1 LILALIAAAFAL
13 VLAARTGGS
22 HELVHPHAMEVLA
35 EVVRRA
41 GQAEVDLPE
50 PDSDLESAGN
60 VHVLSERPVQPLPH
74 DASAAARWL
83 RHRRRSMS
91 PAAIAARR
99 ARSQS
104 RAEVALDGTSPT
116 RLPTRLPSHVP
127 ATAPRVVVITDQAV
141 GAAEPADAA
150 AAFAALPPGNP
161 WSRARRIASPAAA
174 VLLAIALG
182 TAVHTSQDSDHPTTR
197 VTRASAAQQPAPATT
212 APVAAAAAPAPQP
225 APVLVAN
232 GHATVATAPS
242 YTLHLQAHG
251 PCWLQMTLATT
262 GATVVETTMQD
273 GDVSDTPLDG
283 PVHLRVGEANL
294 IDVSVDGQPVVIDS
308 PPAGPFNFDF
318 TSGAT

>member
-1 LILALIAAAFAL
+1 
-13 VLAARTGGS
+13 
-22 HELVHPHAMEVLA
+22 MEVLA

-41 GQAEVDLPE
+41 GQAEVDLPDAE
-50 PDSDLESAGN
+50 PDGESTGN
-60 VHVLSERPVQPLPH
+60 VHVLSERPVEPLPH

-83 RHRRRSMS
+83 RHRERSMS

-99 ARSQS
+99 ARSRS
-104 RAEVALDGTSPT
+104 RAEVALDGASPT
-116 RLPTRLPSHVP
+116 RLPTRLPARVP
-127 ATAPRVVVITDQAV
+127 AAAPRLVVITDQAV
-141 GAAEPADAA
+141 GPVEPIDASSAA
-150 AAFAALPPGNP
+150 AALPPSHP

-197 VTRASAAQQPAPATT
+197 VSRASVAQPPAPATT
-212 APVAAAAAPAPQP
+212 APAAAAPAPTPQP

-251 PCWLQMTLATT
+251 PCWVQMKLATT

-283 PVHLRVGEANL
+283 PVHLRVGQANV